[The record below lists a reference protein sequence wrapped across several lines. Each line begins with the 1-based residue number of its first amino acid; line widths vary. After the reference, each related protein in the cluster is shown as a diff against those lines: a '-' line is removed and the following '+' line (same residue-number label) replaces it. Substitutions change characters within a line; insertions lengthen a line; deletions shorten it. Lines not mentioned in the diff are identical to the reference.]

1 MKALLDSGS
10 SANFISGTAVLRAGL
25 KPYRKQEPYFLHV
38 ANGEEMPTES
48 GITHAIVTE
57 LNIQG
62 HQEKIHLDVFS
73 LAAHNVVLGL
83 P

>member
-1 MKALLDSGS
+1 
-10 SANFISGTAVLRAGL
+10 VLRAGL
-25 KPYRKQEPYFLHV
+25 KPYRKQEPYFLYI
-38 ANGEEMPTES
+38 ANREEMPTES
-48 GITHAIVTE
+48 GITYAIVTE

-73 LAAHNVVLGL
+73 LAAHNIILGL